1 MEHSDEEMN
10 NMMREHKALLK
21 QYGRVQ
27 TRCTE
32 LVARQAAEIGRLQGE
47 LVRLRGELLV
57 RETALAYLREDMA
70 ALREGI
76 PGLPSRV
83 TLAQRVE
90 SLTRRVQDLMRE
102 RLRRQAAMPAPTDA
116 NANVNAASLLGAAAA
131 DAVLCRT
138 ACTSHDDYW
147 REQDQCRRTGEQCV
161 LAEQPQAVQFMRGD
175 EEEIDNRASHPDS
188 AAETTIEAT
197 TEAAAEA
204 AKSAATEDGGERN
217 RVD

>member
-1 MEHSDEEMN
+1 MEHSDEEMD
-10 NMMREHKALLK
+10 NMMREHKVLLK

-32 LVARQAAEIGRLQGE
+32 LVARQAAEIARLQGE

-57 RETALAYLREDMA
+57 RETALIYQREDMA

-102 RLRRQAAMPAPTDA
+102 RLRRQVAVPVPV
-116 NANVNAASLLGAAAA
+116 NANVNTASLLGAAAA
-131 DAVLCRT
+131 DAVICRT
-138 ACTSHDDYW
+138 GCVSHDDYW

-161 LAEQPQAVQFMRGD
+161 LAEQPQAVQFVRSD
-175 EEEIDNRASHPDS
+175 EDDADSRASHADV
-188 AAETTIEAT
+188 AAEVSRKT
-197 TEAAAEA
+197 AEST
-204 AKSAATEDGGERN
+204 KSTATEDDGARN